1 MYALC
6 TCGDV
11 TSCRCCVARALTG
24 SFYTLPFVCDF
35 IVDLLVGSPHPD
47 VRHMA
52 LEQFWLLSQTQVSAA
67 GVGDAGGGGVGVG
80 LQTPQQFLLNAIH
93 TARLPFWV
101 SSSSTRGSSLR
112 YFATPEYA
120 ADNSLQRHINC
131 RLLVRTAYYVL
142 GRAHYRQA
150 TNVSYSGTLFVDI
163 KECISC

>member
-1 MYALC
+1 MSPIDPRELVNEDA
-6 TCGDV
+6 
-11 TSCRCCVARALTG
+11 S
-24 SFYTLPFVCDF
+24 DF

-67 GVGDAGGGGVGVG
+67 GVGDASGGGGVG

-112 YFATPEYA
+112 YVAVTSSSTRGA
-120 ADNSLQRHINC
+120 RGHS
-131 RLLVRTAYYVL
+131 
-142 GRAHYRQA
+142 
-150 TNVSYSGTLFVDI
+150 
-163 KECISC
+163 